1 MTPTNKITDRDPVAN
16 WDSWFF
22 NEMEPMQSSLA
33 SNHIKFTP
41 VEKVPMKADKWVVL
55 MHSPGVGTFAPYFAS
70 IDEAEEFANSMRIVT
85 EDTAVSE
92 PIPVVKT
99 ESKPAPTTWINTNQ
113 ELKRPNPFHAI
124 QT

>member
-1 MTPTNKITDRDPVAN
+1 MTN

-22 NEMEPMQSSLA
+22 NEMNTMNTSHGSD
-33 SNHIKFTP
+33 HIKFTP
-41 VEKVPMKADKWVVL
+41 VENSPMKTEKWVVL
-55 MHSPGVGTFAPYFAS
+55 MHSSDVGTFAPYFQS
-70 IDEAEEFANSMRIVT
+70 IDEAEEFANAMRILT
-85 EDTAVSE
+85 DDTAVSE

-99 ESKPAPTTWINTNQ
+99 ETKQITTYVHTNK